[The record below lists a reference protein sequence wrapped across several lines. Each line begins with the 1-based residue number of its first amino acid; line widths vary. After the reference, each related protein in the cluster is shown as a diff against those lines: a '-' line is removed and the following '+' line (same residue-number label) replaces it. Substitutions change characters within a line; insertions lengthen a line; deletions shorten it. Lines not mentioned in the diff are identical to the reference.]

1 MINDNNGLIK
11 SFCSWREEDGYYE
24 LELKDG
30 VKYIGRTILEI
41 KMKNKRTFIL

>member
-1 MINDNNGLIK
+1 LIK
-11 SFCSWREEDGYYE
+11 VSVPDREEDGYYE

-41 KMKNKRTFIL
+41 KMKNERTFIL